1 MDLINRNEVKK
12 IDSQHHFVFYKPS
25 GMNII
30 FIETGDSDLL
40 VGDCRCNTD
49 AFVQVAYQKILQL
62 SYVDKFLSDIQLEFR
77 NKYKDELTHG
87 NVSGNFDF
95 GTTFHDLLRQ
105 REEESKLEARA
116 PK

>member
-1 MDLINRNEVKK
+1 M
-12 IDSQHHFVFYKPS
+12 
-25 GMNII
+25 
-30 FIETGDSDLL
+30 
-40 VGDCRCNTD
+40 
-49 AFVQVAYQKILQL
+49 AYQKILQL

-95 GTTFHDLLRQ
+95 ASIFHDLLRQ

-116 PK
+116 PKLVFLITPPPIHLHEQEVFSH